1 VSGGGLENLRA
12 MASKAILSL
21 RMPGGQRVD
30 SGKGMAGYTLI
41 FGLDLPVGEVA
52 WHSRIVI
59 AGGRKQREK
68 NNDGERQS
76 YEDQIGLPRL
86 KLHQG
91 GPGPP

>member
-1 VSGGGLENLRA
+1 

-30 SGKGMAGYTLI
+30 SGGGMAGDTLVFDI
-41 FGLDLPVGEVA
+41 DLPVGEVP

-59 AGGRKQREK
+59 ARGGKQREED
-68 NNDGERQS
+68 NDGERQS

-86 KLHQG
+86 KRHQG
-91 GPGPP
+91 GPGAP